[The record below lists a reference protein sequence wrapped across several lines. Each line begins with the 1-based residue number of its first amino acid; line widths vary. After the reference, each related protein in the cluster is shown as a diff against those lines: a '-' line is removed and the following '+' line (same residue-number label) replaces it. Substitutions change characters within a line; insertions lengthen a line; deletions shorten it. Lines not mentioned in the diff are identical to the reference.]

1 MKFLAHRHRK
11 TNELTNS
18 GVGIFLDDI
27 FRPGEYETFTKI
39 SITNLNTDY
48 QPPKDSTSAIE

>member
-1 MKFLAHRHRK
+1 M
-11 TNELTNS
+11 NS

-27 FRPGEYETFTKI
+27 FRPGEYESFTNI
-39 SITNLNTDY
+39 RVTDLNTDY